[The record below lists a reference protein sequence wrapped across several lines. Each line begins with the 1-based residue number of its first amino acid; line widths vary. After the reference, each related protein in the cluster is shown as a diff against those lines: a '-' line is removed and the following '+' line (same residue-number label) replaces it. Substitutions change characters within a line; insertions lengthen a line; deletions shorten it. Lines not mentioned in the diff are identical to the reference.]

1 MTISVGRCLKRKTKL
16 VWVKGYIIKNFTT
29 CKSHCSLQELYTAF
43 KEKQPNV
50 NIGISKFC
58 ALTPKWCVLVLSKM
72 SRSVC
77 VCSAHQNAVLLVDAM
92 DWDLTYKDLIKK
104 IVCNTDSEKCMMHQC
119 ESCPGNVT
127 LKGYFVQEHNKI
139 TKEVNIHNNI
149 QDIIL
154 KQILH

>member
-1 MTISVGRCLKRKTKL
+1 MTHSI
-16 VWVKGYIIKNFTT
+16 
-29 CKSHCSLQELYTAF
+29 
-43 KEKQPNV
+43 
-50 NIGISKFC
+50 
-58 ALTPKWCVLVLSKM
+58 
-72 SRSVC
+72 C
-77 VCSAHQNAVLLVDAM
+77 VCNVHQTVVFLADAVDC
-92 DWDLTYKDLIKK
+92 DLTYKDLIKK